1 MAQLLQGGE
10 IVKRSLKITVSGV
23 VQNVG
28 LREHIQQAAER
39 LRLEGTAE
47 NTEDGKVVLY
57 VAGESERLDSLIDS
71 IYEGTKKASI
81 DDVEIESNTS
91 PRNFRGVF
99 RLIGDEE

>member
-1 MAQLLQGGE
+1 MALLLQGGE

-28 LREHIQQAAER
+28 LRQHIQLVAEK

-47 NTEDGKVVLY
+47 NTEDGKVIIY
-57 VAGESERLDSLIDS
+57 AAGEGEKLDSLIDA
-71 IYEGTKKASI
+71 IYEGTKGATI
-81 DDVEIESNTS
+81 EDVEVESNTA